1 MKNPS
6 QMRPTDPGISTSDV
20 RQGSPKR
27 LNLRVLAVSLALAVA
42 VGLVMVGSFWF
53 VTPNN
58 VEGVPERSGV
68 SQGETITPN
77 ATTPTPSVPT
87 DGVPA
92 DGGPR
97 DAAPTAPA
105 SPPPTTP

>member
-1 MKNPS
+1 MKSPS
-6 QMRPTDPGISTSDV
+6 QMRPSNPSISTSDV
-20 RQGSPKR
+20 RQGSPKQ
-27 LNLRVLAVSLALAVA
+27 LNFRVLAVSLALAVA

-68 SQGETITPN
+68 SQGETVTPN
-77 ATTPTPSVPT
+77 ATTPAPSAPT
-87 DGVPA
+87 DGAPTETT
-92 DGGPR
+92 P
-97 DAAPTAPA
+97 AAPV